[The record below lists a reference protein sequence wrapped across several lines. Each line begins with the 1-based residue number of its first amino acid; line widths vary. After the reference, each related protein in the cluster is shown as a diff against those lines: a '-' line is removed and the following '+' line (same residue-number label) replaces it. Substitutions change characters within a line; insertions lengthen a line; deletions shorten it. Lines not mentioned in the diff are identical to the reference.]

1 MQIPIFEQEI
11 ADGLEHLL
19 ATSASISYANLAA
32 PCSRTEQSSLKDK
45 VKSIASYNDEDLYYS
60 QSILVTSSWNKN
72 DDIFDKYEVW
82 AAKRTPEHKP
92 TNLEHNEGI
101 IVGHIISN
109 WPITD
114 SGEIIK
120 DDISPEEL
128 PDKYH
133 ILTGSVIY
141 RGFTIPELKERADKL
156 IAEIDSGKKYVSMEC
171 FFKGFDYGVLNKTTG
186 KYKIL
191 ARNNETAYLTK
202 YLKAYGGAGEHEDY
216 KIGRVLR
223 NITFSGK
230 GYVDRPA
237 NEDSIIFANT
247 LIPEKNNEA
256 LEEKN
261 KEIAQLG
268 VSIPQSNNNSET
280 NIMPK
285 AESNEVVKEVEA
297 DAKAETQVV
306 EETVVAQPVAEAD
319 AASAEILALKTE
331 NEKLVADIASLT
343 EQVAAIEALKEEA
356 AKKDKM
362 AKDMEAEKEK
372 MKAELASAL
381 ETIAAYQEK
390 EKDAMKKDKMF
401 KRKASLVDRG
411 VDDETAASVVEKFE
425 SMDDESFEAMASMFT
440 SFAAKKADD
449 KKKMMMDDKEE
460 AKDNVKCSASVTDP
474 SVLDAVETVEEVS
487 LSIASDDSTVDSI
500 TEGLANFV
508 RSRFKNNK

>member
-1 MQIPIFEQEI
+1 MHMLIFSQEI
-11 ADGLEHLL
+11 DDGLEPSL
-19 ATSASISYANLAA
+19 TSSASISYANLAG
-32 PCSRTEQSSLKDK
+32 PCSRTEKSSLENKI
-45 VKSIASYNDEDLYYS
+45 KSIASYSDEDLYYS

-72 DDIFDKYEVW
+72 DDIFDKYEIW

-114 SGEIIK
+114 SGEIIQEDVK
-120 DDISPEEL
+120 PEDL

-171 FFKGFDYGVLNKTTG
+171 FFKGFDYGILNKGTG
-186 KYKIL
+186 NYKIL

-202 YLKAYGGAGEHEDY
+202 YLRAYGGVGEHEDY

-237 NEDSIIFANT
+237 NEDSIIFSYS
-247 LIPEKNNEA
+247 LVPEKQIEP

-268 VSIPQSNNNSET
+268 VSISQFNNNSET

-285 AESNEVVKEVEA
+285 AELNEVVKEVEA
-297 DAKAETQVV
+297 DAKAATQVV
-306 EETVVAQPVAEAD
+306 EETVVTQPVAEAD
-319 AASAEILALKTE
+319 TTSAEILALKTE
-331 NEKLVADIASLT
+331 NEKLAADIASLN
-343 EQVAAIEALKEEA
+343 EKIAVIEVLKEEA

-362 AKDMEAEKEK
+362 VKDAEEQKQK
-372 MKAELASAL
+372 MKAELDAAL
-381 ETIAAYQEK
+381 EAVANYHEK

-425 SMDDESFEAMASMFT
+425 SMDDDSFEAMASMFS
-440 SFAAKKADD
+440 SFAAKKVDD
-449 KKKMMMDDKEE
+449 KKKMPEE
-460 AKDNVKCSASVTDP
+460 IKDSIKSSASVTDP
-474 SVLDAVETVEEVS
+474 AVLDEVVTEEEVN
-487 LSIASDDSTVDSI
+487 LSIASDDSAVDSI
-500 TEGLANFV
+500 SEGLANFV
-508 RSRFKNNK
+508 RSRFNK

>member
-1 MQIPIFEQEI
+1 MHMPIFSQEI
-11 ADGLEHLL
+11 ADGLEPLL
-19 ATSASISYANLAA
+19 ATSASISYANLAG
-32 PCSRTEQSSLKDK
+32 PCSRIEKSSLEDK
-45 VKSIASYNDEDLYYS
+45 IKSIASYSDEDLYYS

-72 DDIFDKYEVW
+72 DDIFDKYEIW

-92 TNLEHNEGI
+92 SNLEHNEGI

-114 SGEIIK
+114 SGEIIQEDVK
-120 DDISPEEL
+120 PEDL

-171 FFKGFDYGVLNKTTG
+171 FFKGFDYGILNKGTG

-202 YLKAYGGAGEHEDY
+202 YLRAYGGAGEHEDY

-237 NEDSIIFANT
+237 NEDSIIFSYS
-247 LIPEKNNEA
+247 LVPEKQIEP

-285 AESNEVVKEVEA
+285 AELNEVVKEVEA

-306 EETVVAQPVAEAD
+306 EETVVTQPVAEAD
-319 AASAEILALKTE
+319 TTSAEILALKTE
-331 NEKLVADIASLT
+331 NEKLAADIASLN
-343 EQVAAIEALKEEA
+343 EKIAVIEVLKEEA

-362 AKDMEAEKEK
+362 AKDAEEQKQK
-372 MKAELASAL
+372 MKAELDAAL
-381 ETIAAYQEK
+381 EAVAGYQEK

-425 SMDDESFEAMASMFT
+425 SMDDDSFEAMASMFS
-440 SFAAKKADD
+440 SFAAKKVDD
-449 KKKMMMDDKEE
+449 KKKMPEE
-460 AKDNVKCSASVTDP
+460 TKDSTKSSASVTDP
-474 SVLDAVETVEEVS
+474 AVLDEVVTEEEVN
-487 LSIASDDSTVDSI
+487 LSIASDDSAVDSI
-500 TEGLANFV
+500 SEGLANFF
-508 RSRFKNNK
+508 RSRFNK

>member
-1 MQIPIFEQEI
+1 MHMPIFPQEI
-11 ADGLEHLL
+11 ADGLEQLL
-19 ATSASISYANLAA
+19 ATSASISYANLAS
-32 PCSRTEQSSLKDK
+32 PCSITKKSSLEDK
-45 VKSIASYNDEDLYYS
+45 IKSIASYNDEDLYYS
-60 QSILVTSSWNKN
+60 QAILVTSSWNKN
-72 DDIFDKYEVW
+72 DDIFDKYEIW

-114 SGEIIK
+114 TGEIIQE
-120 DDISPEEL
+120 DIKPEDL

-171 FFKGFDYGVLNKTTG
+171 FFKGFDYGILNKETG
-186 KYKIL
+186 NYKIL

-202 YLKAYGGAGEHEDY
+202 YLRSYGGAGEHEDY
-216 KIGRVLR
+216 RIGRVLR

-237 NEDSIIFANT
+237 NEDSIIFSYS
-247 LIPEKNNEA
+247 LVPEKQIEP

-285 AESNEVVKEVEA
+285 AELNKVETEVEVEA

-306 EETVVAQPVAEAD
+306 EETVVTQPVAEAD
-319 AASAEILALKTE
+319 TTSAEILALKTE
-331 NEKLVADIASLT
+331 NEKLAADIANLN
-343 EQVAAIEALKEEA
+343 EKIAVIEVLKEEA

-362 AKDMEAEKEK
+362 VKDAEEQKQK
-372 MKAELASAL
+372 MKAELDAAL
-381 ETIAAYQEK
+381 EAVAGYQEK

-425 SMDDESFEAMASMFT
+425 SMDDDSFEAMASMFS
-440 SFAAKKADD
+440 SFAAKKTDD
-449 KKKMMMDDKEE
+449 KKKMPEE

-474 SVLDAVETVEEVS
+474 AVLDEVVTEEEVN
-487 LSIASDDSTVDSI
+487 LSIASDDSAVDSI
-500 TEGLANFV
+500 SEGLANFV
-508 RSRFKNNK
+508 RSRFNK